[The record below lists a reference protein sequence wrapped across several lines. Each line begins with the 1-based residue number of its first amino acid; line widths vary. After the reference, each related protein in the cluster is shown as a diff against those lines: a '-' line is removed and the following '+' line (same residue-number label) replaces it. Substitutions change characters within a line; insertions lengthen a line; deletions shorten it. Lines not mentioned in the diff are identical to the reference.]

1 MNIENG
7 TSLGHYQILGPL
19 GIGGM
24 GEVYRAQDTRLK
36 REVAVKIL
44 PSHVANNPD
53 SLSRFER
60 EAMALAQLSHPNIL
74 AIHDFG
80 RYEGVTLAAT
90 ELLDGENLRARIE
103 RGPIPTRRVLE
114 IAASIAEGLAA
125 AHSKGIVHRDL
136 KPENVFITSDDQ
148 VKILDFGLARVEI
161 AGKRTDGTETSIP
174 TETDPS
180 IVKGTI
186 GYMAPEQLRG
196 KPTDGRGDIFSLG
209 CLLYEML
216 TGRRAFARDTVA
228 DSMSAILHEDP
239 TDFAQSGRQVPP
251 DVERVTL
258 QCLEKHPEKR
268 FQSARDLAIHLKT
281 LVSSTDI
288 SNPGLRRAS
297 GGMRW
302 LIWALPLVLIVVLA
316 LAAVFITLVTPR
328 PEPSSERP
336 SVAVL
341 YFENNTGD
349 ASLNWLRSA
358 LANMLVTDLSQSTQI
373 EVLGTDRLYQ
383 VLKELGQ
390 LEAPTVSS
398 EVIEE
403 LARQA
408 GVTTVILGSFVR
420 AGDSFR
426 LSTRVQ
432 EADSGRILATER
444 VEGVGE
450 SAIFQMVDELTQRIK
465 TTLEISIPS
474 DEALERGIEEVTSS
488 SVEAF
493 RHYADG
499 ERLHGESK
507 DAEAI
512 PYFEKAV
519 EIDSDFAMAL
529 AKLSVAHWNVGHV
542 AESYDYAK
550 QALERVDRLTA
561 RERYYIEG
569 RFYSLDP
576 STIGQ
581 AIDSYERAITLYP
594 DHGAARHNLA
604 NIYQEQERYS
614 EAIAQFEELRTRGSG
629 FAGTHTNLATC
640 YAQTGR
646 AEDGLKVLSEFV
658 EKYPDSAAGHRDLGM
673 FQVSL
678 GRYDEARAELQR
690 AEVLGSVDLAIL
702 RGYWLI
708 ALLEDDLVQAEREAL
723 RIAASEDPHW
733 KYQALMMRSLG
744 ELYRGKAEAAI
755 GLLDDAGKVFPE
767 PGPAKSNA
775 LFQISLLE
783 LDRGDPSEALVAA
796 EAAVEAGKGYGT
808 AQGGQALVALAQA
821 KLGRSK
827 EAQSSFDAFVASMQD
842 MPAKIVAR
850 EGDFISGCVALQQGE
865 TKEAVK
871 RLSKAEAGLPESLF
885 AEKGDVLLLFHLG
898 VAYWE
903 AGDREEAARRF
914 QRIID
919 TELPRASQPI
929 AYVRSFYFLGSYYKE
944 TGDHEKA
951 RGNFE
956 RFLSYWKDGSL
967 DRERV
972 EEATQYLGS

>member
-1 MNIENG
+1 MSIENG
-7 TSLGHYQILGPL
+7 TNLGHYQILGPL
-19 GIGGM
+19 GAGGM

-80 RYEGVTLAAT
+80 RYAGVTLAAT
-90 ELLDGENLRARIE
+90 ELLNGETLRVRIE

-114 IAASIAEGLAA
+114 IAANIAEGLAA

-148 VKILDFGLARVEI
+148 VKILDFGLARVEG
-161 AGKRTDGTETSIP
+161 AGTRTDGTETSIP

-196 KPTDGRGDIFSLG
+196 QHTDGRGDIFSLG

-216 TGRRAFARDTVA
+216 TGQRTFARDTVA
-228 DSMSAILHEDP
+228 DTMSAILHEDP
-239 TDFAQSGRQVPP
+239 TDFAQSGRQIPA

-258 QCLEKHPEKR
+258 QCLEKHPGER
-268 FQSARDLAIHLKT
+268 FQSARDLAVHLRT

-288 SNPGLRRAS
+288 SSPGLRRTS

-302 LIWALPLVLIVVLA
+302 LIWALPLALIVVLA
-316 LAAVFITLVTPR
+316 VAALFMTLMTPG
-328 PEPSSERP
+328 PGTLTERP

-408 GVTTVILGSFVR
+408 GVTTVVLGSFVK

-432 EADSGRILATER
+432 EAESGRILATER

-450 SAIFQMVDELTQRIK
+450 SAIFQMVDELTKRIK
-465 TTLEISIPS
+465 TTLEVSVPS
-474 DEALERGIEEVTSS
+474 DEAFERGIEEVTSS

-493 RHYADG
+493 RYYADG

-512 PYFEKAV
+512 PLFEKAL
-519 EIDSDFAMAL
+519 EIDPDFAMAL

-550 QALERVDRLTA
+550 RALERVDRLTA

-569 RFYSLDP
+569 RFYSLNP

-581 AIDSYERAITLYP
+581 AIDAYERAITLYP

-604 NIYQEQERYS
+604 NIYQSQERYS
-614 EAIAQFEELRTRGSG
+614 EAISHFEELRGRGSG
-629 FAGTHTNLATC
+629 FGGTYTNLATC
-640 YAQTGR
+640 YAQIGR
-646 AEDGLKVLSEFV
+646 TEEGLRVLNEFV
-658 EKYPDSAAGHRDLGM
+658 EKHPDNAAGHRDLGM
-673 FQVSL
+673 FLVSL
-678 GRYDEARAELQR
+678 GRFDEARSELQR
-690 AEVLGSVDLAIL
+690 AEVLGSQDLAVL

-708 ALLEDDLVQAEREAL
+708 ALLEDDLVQAEREAR
-723 RIAASEDPHW
+723 RIAVSEDPHW
-733 KYQALMMRSLG
+733 KYESIMMRSLVG
-744 ELYRGKAEAAI
+744 LYRGNAEEALD
-755 GLLDDAGKVFPE
+755 LLEEAGEIFPE
-767 PGPAKSNA
+767 PGPARSNT

-783 LDRGDPSEALVAA
+783 FDRGDPLEALAAA
-796 EAAVEAGKGYGT
+796 EAALEAGRGYGNE
-808 AQGGQALVALAQA
+808 QGGQALVALAQA
-821 KLGRSK
+821 KLGRSE
-827 EAQSSFDAFVASMQD
+827 EARSSFDAFVTSMQD
-842 MPAKIVAR
+842 MPEKIVSR
-850 EGDFISGCVALQQGE
+850 EENFIAGCVALQQGQSQ
-865 TKEAVK
+865 EAVTK
-871 RLSKAEAGLPESLF
+871 LSRAEAGLPDPLF
-885 AEKGDVLLLFHLG
+885 AEKGGVLLLFHLG

-903 AGDREEAARRF
+903 AGDREEAALRF

-919 TELPRASQPI
+919 AELPRAMQPI
-929 AYVRSFYFLGSYYKE
+929 PYVRSFYFLGSYYKE
-944 TGDHEKA
+944 KGDHEKA
-951 RGNFE
+951 RENFE

-967 DRERV
+967 DRGRV
-972 EEATQYLGS
+972 AEATAFLGS

>member
-1 MNIENG
+1 MNIEKG
-7 TSLGHYQILGPL
+7 TSLGHYQILAPL
-19 GIGGM
+19 GTGGM

-36 REVAVKIL
+36 REVAIKIL

-60 EAMALAQLSHPNIL
+60 EALALAQLSHPNIL

-90 ELLDGENLRARIE
+90 ELLNGENLRARVE

-114 IAASIAEGLAA
+114 IAAGIAEGLAA

-136 KPENVFITSDDQ
+136 KPENVFLTSDDQ
-148 VKILDFGLARVEI
+148 VKILDFGLARVEV
-161 AGKRTDGTETSIP
+161 AGAKTEGTETSIP

-196 KPTDGRGDIFSLG
+196 QQTDGRADIFSLG

-216 TGRRAFARDTVA
+216 TGRRAFGCDTVA
-228 DSMSAILHEDP
+228 DTMSAILHEDP

-268 FQSARDLAIHLKT
+268 FQSARDLAIHLRT

-288 SNPGLRRAS
+288 SSPGLRRTS
-297 GGMRW
+297 GGTRW
-302 LIWALPLVLIVVLA
+302 LFWALPLVLVFVLA
-316 LAAVFITLVTPR
+316 IAALFITYLKPGAGTGTN
-328 PEPSSERP
+328 RP

-349 ASLNWLRSA
+349 TSLNWLRSA

-390 LEAPTVSS
+390 LEAPTISS
-398 EVIEE
+398 EVIQE

-408 GVTTVILGSFVR
+408 GVTTVVAGSFMR

-432 EADSGRILATER
+432 EAESGRILATER

-450 SAIFQMVDELTQRIK
+450 SAIFQMVDELTQSIK
-465 TTLEISIPS
+465 TTLEISVPS

-493 RHYADG
+493 RHYAEG
-499 ERLHGESK
+499 ERLHGQSK
-507 DAEAI
+507 DSEAI
-512 PYFEKAV
+512 PHFEKAV
-519 EIDSDFAMAL
+519 EIDPDFAMAL

-550 QALERVDRLTA
+550 QALERIDRLTA

-569 RFYSLDP
+569 RFYSLSP

-604 NIYQEQERYS
+604 NIYQEQERYN
-614 EAIAQFEELRTRGSG
+614 EAIAHFEDLRKRGSG

-640 YAQTGR
+640 YVQTGR
-646 AEDGLKVLSEFV
+646 PGEGLKVLNEFV
-658 EKYPDSAAGHRDLGM
+658 EKYPDNAAGHRDLGT
-673 FQVSL
+673 FLISL

-690 AEVLGSVDLAIL
+690 AEVLGSSDLAVL
-702 RGYWLI
+702 RAYWLI
-708 ALLEDDLVQAEREAL
+708 AVLEDDLVQAEREIL

-733 KYQALMMRSLG
+733 KYQALMMSALV
-744 ELYRGKAEAAI
+744 ELYRGKAEEALALLNEAA
-755 GLLDDAGKVFPE
+755 KVFPE
-767 PGPAKSNA
+767 PGPAKSNV

-783 LDRGDPSEALVAA
+783 LDRGDPLEALAAA
-796 EAAVEAGKGYGT
+796 EAAVEAGKGYG
-808 AQGGQALVALAQA
+808 ADQGGQALAALAQA
-821 KLGRSK
+821 KLGRSQ
-827 EAQSSFDAFVASMQD
+827 EAQSSFNAFLASMRD
-842 MPAKIVAR
+842 MPKRIVAR
-850 EGDFISGCVALQQGE
+850 EENFISGCVALQQGE
-865 TKEAVK
+865 IQEAVTK
-871 RLSKAEAGLPESLF
+871 LAKAEASLPNSLF
-885 AEKGDVLLLFHLG
+885 AEKGGVLLLFHLG
-898 VAYWE
+898 VAHWE
-903 AGDREEAARRF
+903 AGDRKEAVRRF
-914 QRIID
+914 QRIIETD
-919 TELPRASQPI
+919 LPRASQPI
-929 AYVRSFYFLGSYYKE
+929 PYVRSFYYLGAYYKE
-944 TGDHEKA
+944 QGDQEKA
-951 RGNFE
+951 RENFQ

-972 EEATQYLGS
+972 EEAAQFLES